1 MKKFLTVLLLFF
13 VSTSIALGD
22 GLKKIE
28 ILGGW
33 EKSDGS
39 IVYGLKISLNEG
51 WKTYWHTPGP
61 FGFKPQFDFEGSLN
75 ISNLNVLWPSPKV
88 FGSSGFESIGYENEV
103 ILPIIIQAKV
113 SSNPVNLKIEGR
125 IGICYD
131 VCVPIEFE
139 TQSEFKTL
147 SKDINTDLL
156 AALANL
162 PLSPSDLDK
171 NKARC
176 TITFGPTSFEI
187 EADIPYLEKEN
198 SNIFFSI
205 KGYRDSLRIEQ
216 PKQFTPGKIISA
228 SGDWYDKPN
237 VKISGDLITIT
248 QIDEG
253 QVIEQEGC

>member
-1 MKKFLTVLLLFF
+1 MRFLATLLLFII
-13 VSTSIALGD
+13 STSNAAGD
-22 GLKKIE
+22 GLKEIKILE
-28 ILGGW
+28 GW
-33 EKSDGS
+33 KKSDGS

-61 FGFKPQFDFEGSLN
+61 MGLKPQFDFDSSLNIGSLN
-75 ISNLNVLWPSPKV
+75 ILWPSPKV

-113 SSNPVNLKIEGR
+113 SSDPLNLKIKGR

-139 TQSEFKTL
+139 TQSELKSV

-171 NKARC
+171 KKARC
-176 TITFGPTSFEI
+176 TITFDPKGFKI

-205 KGYRDSLRIEQ
+205 KGYRDALSIEQ

-228 SGDWYDKPN
+228 SGDWHDKTN
-237 VKISGDLITIT
+237 LEISGDLITIT
-248 QIDEG
+248 QINVD

>member
-1 MKKFLTVLLLFF
+1 MIRFLAALFLLIM
-13 VSTSIALGD
+13 STSIAIGD

-28 ILGGW
+28 ILEGW
-33 EKSDGS
+33 KKSDGS
-39 IVYGLKISLNEG
+39 IVYGLQISLNNG

-61 FGFKPQFDFEGSLN
+61 MGLKPQFNFEGSLN
-75 ISNLNVLWPSPKV
+75 INSLNVLWPSPKV

-103 ILPIIIQAKV
+103 ILPIIIKAKV
-113 SSNPVNLKIEGR
+113 ISDPINLKITGI
-125 IGICYD
+125 IGVCND
-131 VCVPIEFE
+131 LCVPIEFE
-139 TQSEFKTL
+139 TQSEFRTV
-147 SKDINTDLL
+147 SKVINTDLL

-162 PLSPSDLDK
+162 PVSPSDLNK

-187 EADIPYLEKEN
+187 EAYVPYLEKEN
-198 SNIFFSI
+198 SKIFFSI
-205 KGYRDSLRIEQ
+205 KDYRDALSIEQ
-216 PKQFTPGKIISA
+216 PKHFTPGKIISA
-228 SGDWYDKPN
+228 SGVWYDKPN

>member
-1 MKKFLTVLLLFF
+1 MMRFLAALLLLIM
-13 VSTSIALGD
+13 STSIATGD

-28 ILGGW
+28 ILEGW
-33 EKSDGS
+33 KKSDGS
-39 IVYGLKISLNEG
+39 IVYGLKISLKDG

-61 FGFKPQFDFEGSLN
+61 MGLKPQFNFDRSLN
-75 ISNLNVLWPSPKV
+75 IENLSVLWPSPKV

-113 SSNPVNLKIEGR
+113 SSNPVNLKIKGR

-187 EADIPYLEKEN
+187 EADVPYLEKEN
-198 SNIFFSI
+198 SKIFFSI
-205 KGYRDSLRIEQ
+205 KGYRDALSIEQ
-216 PKQFTPGKIISA
+216 PKHFTPGKIISA
-228 SGDWYDKPN
+228 SGGWYNKPN

-248 QIDEG
+248 QIDED

>member
-1 MKKFLTVLLLFF
+1 MKFLAALLLLIM
-13 VSTSIALGD
+13 STSIATGD

-28 ILGGW
+28 VLEGW
-33 EKSDGS
+33 KKSDGS
-39 IVYGLKISLNEG
+39 IVYGLKISLKDG
-51 WKTYWHTPGP
+51 WKTYWHTPGLM
-61 FGFKPQFDFEGSLN
+61 GLKPQFNFDGSLN
-75 ISNLNVLWPSPKV
+75 IDSLNVLWPSPKV
-88 FGSSGFESIGYENEV
+88 FGSSGFEFVGYENEV

-113 SSNPVNLKIEGR
+113 SSNPVNLKIKGR

-139 TQSEFKTL
+139 TQSESKTL
-147 SKDINTDLL
+147 SRDINTDLL

-171 NKARC
+171 SKARC
-176 TITFGPTSFEI
+176 TITFGPKSFEI
-187 EADIPYLEKEN
+187 EADIPFLEKES

-205 KGYRDSLRIEQ
+205 KGYRDALSIEQ

-228 SGDWYDKPN
+228 SGGWYDKPN
-237 VKISGDLITIT
+237 VKISSDLITIT

>member
-1 MKKFLTVLLLFF
+1 MMRFLAALLLLIM
-13 VSTSIALGD
+13 STSIAIGD

-28 ILGGW
+28 ILEGW
-33 EKSDGS
+33 KKSDGS
-39 IVYGLKISLNEG
+39 IVYGLKISLKDG

-61 FGFKPQFDFEGSLN
+61 MGLKPQFNFDGSLN
-75 ISNLNVLWPSPKV
+75 IENLNVLWPSPKV

-113 SSNPVNLKIEGR
+113 SSNPVNLKIKGY

-139 TQSEFKTL
+139 TQSEFKIVA
-147 SKDINTDLL
+147 KDINTDLL

-176 TITFGPTSFEI
+176 TISFGPTSFEI

-205 KGYRDSLRIEQ
+205 KDYRDALSIEQ
-216 PKQFTPGKIISA
+216 PKQFIPGKIISA
-228 SGDWYDKPN
+228 SGSWYDKPN